1 MAKLSIAFSWRKDV
15 KIKDAIWNGLNT
27 KVNWNA
33 FAQIIAGRIL
43 TSNQVWFQKNGKGVL
58 IKNNIKQVFTDF
70 CDL

>member
-15 KIKDAIWNGLNT
+15 KIRDAIWKGLNT
-27 KVNWNA
+27 KVDWNA

-43 TSNQVWFQKNGKGVL
+43 RSNQNGKSVL
-58 IKNNIKQVFTDF
+58 IKNNIGQVFTDL

>member
-15 KIKDAIWNGLNT
+15 KIRDAIWKGLNT
-27 KVNWNA
+27 KVDWNA

-43 TSNQVWFQKNGKGVL
+43 RSNQVWFRKNGKGVL
-58 IKNNIKQVFTDF
+58 IKNNIGQVFTDL